1 MRNLIRFQANLPR
14 RRRPSK
20 EEEVARLLKKVASG
34 RELQPD
40 ERWWIKTNVVEDV
53 LGEFV
58 HLGMTYNYD
67 EMNAKWA
74 DMPCVGDFDREAYQ
88 DLLELALN
96 YYEELEDDYY
106 SSRN

>member
-1 MRNLIRFQANLPR
+1 MKIESRLKANLPR

-34 RELQPD
+34 RELQPY
-40 ERWWIKTNVVEDV
+40 ERWWIKHYVVEDV
-53 LGEFV
+53 LGVFA
-58 HLGMTYNYD
+58 HLGMDYNYD
-67 EMNAKWA
+67 EMTAKWV
-74 DMPCVGDFDREAYQ
+74 DMPTHGDFDSEAYQ

>member
-1 MRNLIRFQANLPR
+1 MRNLIRFKKPR
-14 RRRPSK
+14 PTK
-20 EEEVARLLKKVASG
+20 KEEVARLLKKVASG
-34 RELQPD
+34 KELQPD
-40 ERWWIKTNVVEDV
+40 ERWWIKINVVEDV

-58 HLGMTYNYD
+58 HLEMTYNYD

-74 DMPCVGDFDREAYQ
+74 EMPCVGDFDAEAYQ

>member
-1 MRNLIRFQANLPR
+1 MKNLIRFKKPR
-14 RRRPSK
+14 LTK
-20 EEEVARLLKKVASG
+20 EQEVARLLKKVASG
-34 RELQPD
+34 KELQPV
-40 ERWWIKTNVVEDV
+40 ERWWIKHYVVEDV

>member
-1 MRNLIRFQANLPR
+1 MKNLIRSQANLPR

-40 ERWWIKTNVVEDV
+40 ERWFVKINVVEDV
-53 LGEFV
+53 LGVFA
-58 HLGMTYNYD
+58 HLGMAANYD
-67 EMNAKWA
+67 EMTAKWV
-74 DMPCVGDFDREAYQ
+74 DMPCSGDFDREAYQ

-96 YYEELEDDYY
+96 YYEELKDDYY